1 MLVTFEEL
9 SQSIDAVNRC
19 YTHVSTVSAELLFNS
34 QFSHRIK
41 SICRLETARMGRN
54 RFAKRKRARREGR
67 DDVKKP
73 DLRSEPY
80 KEIVREND
88 AFVKYYRHLGI
99 CPESEWDAF
108 LHAIKSDL
116 PATFRITGCRNAA
129 KKLLNL
135 IQNQFFTDYVAASET
150 DAAENG
156 ETKSDSNLK
165 KPFCLPWYPNDLGW
179 QLELT
184 RKDIRRSEAFYK
196 LHNFLIAETSAGS
209 ISRQEAVSMIPPLVL
224 DVQPHHKVL
233 DMCAAPGSKTAQLI
247 EALHADET
255 KPVPTGFVVAND
267 IDNNRCYM
275 LVHQAKRL
283 NSPCFVVT
291 NHDSSAMPQMY
302 INQNEKLKFDRVL
315 CDVPCSGDGTLR
327 KNPDIWT
334 KWNQGHAL
342 NLHGIQFRV
351 ARRGAELLNV
361 GGRLVYST
369 CSLNPVENEAVLHR
383 LIKES
388 EGALELIDASDLV
401 PGLKFTAGLSHWE
414 LSPKEIEFYKTFDEV
429 PEKYHTIIRPQM
441 FPPTAE
447 EANKIGL
454 EKCMRLLPHYQNTG
468 AFFVGVLVKKS
479 LMPWERK
486 EKEEAKTAAAEE
498 EKPADA
504 NGNGNDV
511 DTAAPV
517 EDDKSVPWGPQRKKR
532 RLHGYKEDPY
542 VFFGPDEPIWNE
554 IKEFYEIDQPR
565 DVFDP
570 TCLLTRC
577 VGGKKK
583 NLYFCSQAVKDLVQ
597 NNENSIKIINTGVKA
612 FVRCDNRN
620 MKCQFRLAN
629 EGLACIREFIGK
641 SRRINISKDDL
652 ILLLQNTEIAK
663 PPPLDQLSKETYDRV
678 QEVGAGS
685 CLLVYKEDDEFTMTL
700 VGWRGTS
707 SLRAYT
713 ETSDS
718 VHMLRLLG
726 ADVSKYVVNKF
737 QKAKDALAA
746 AAAGAAAATEQA
758 GGDSNSTSD
767 AAVENGDENTVDDV
781 EMD

>member
-1 MLVTFEEL
+1 
-9 SQSIDAVNRC
+9 
-19 YTHVSTVSAELLFNS
+19 
-34 QFSHRIK
+34 
-41 SICRLETARMGRN
+41 MGRN
-54 RFAKRKRARREGR
+54 RFAKRKRARKEGR

-73 DLRSEPY
+73 DRRSEPY

-88 AFVKYYRHLGI
+88 AFVKYYRHQRI

-135 IQNQFFTDYVAASET
+135 IQNEFFTQYVAASET
-150 DAAENG
+150 DTTENG
-156 ETKSDSNLK
+156 DNTNSNLK

-196 LHNFLIAETSAGS
+196 LHNFLIAETNAGS

-291 NHDSSAMPQMY
+291 NHDSSVMPQMY
-302 INQNEKLKFDRVL
+302 INNEKLRFDRVL

-369 CSLNPVENEAVLHR
+369 CSLNPVENEAVLAR

-401 PGLKFTAGLSHWE
+401 PGLKFTSGLTYWE
-414 LSPKEIEFYKTFDEV
+414 LSAKEIEFYKTFDEV

-447 EANKIGL
+447 EAKKIGL

-468 AFFVGVLVKKS
+468 AFFVAVLVKKS

-486 EKEEAKTAAAEE
+486 EKDEAQTVDAEAT
-498 EKPADA
+498 PADV
-504 NGNGNDV
+504 NENGNDNG
-511 DTAAPV
+511 DAA
-517 EDDKSVPWGPQRKKR
+517 EDAKSAPWGPQRKKR

-542 VFFGPDEPIWNE
+542 VFFGPEESVWND

-565 DVFDP
+565 EVFDP
-570 TCLLTRC
+570 ECLLTRC
-577 VGGKKK
+577 IGGKKK
-583 NLYFCSQAVKDLVQ
+583 NIYFCSQAVKDLVQ
-597 NNENSIKIINTGVKA
+597 NNEKSIKIINTGVKA

-629 EGLACIREFIGK
+629 EGLACIREFIGE
-641 SRRINISKDDL
+641 SRRININRDDL
-652 ILLLQNTEIAK
+652 ILLLQNTEIAH
-663 PPPLDQLSKETYDRV
+663 PPPLDKLTKATYDRV
-678 QEVGAGS
+678 QEIRAGS
-685 CLLVYKEDDEFTMTL
+685 CLLVYDEDDDFTLTL

-737 QKAKDALAA
+737 QKAKDDAA
-746 AAAGAAAATEQA
+746 AAAAKTDAVGD
-758 GGDSNSTSD
+758 DSNSTSD
-767 AAVENGDENTVDDV
+767 GVAVNEDENVANDI
-781 EMD
+781 EME